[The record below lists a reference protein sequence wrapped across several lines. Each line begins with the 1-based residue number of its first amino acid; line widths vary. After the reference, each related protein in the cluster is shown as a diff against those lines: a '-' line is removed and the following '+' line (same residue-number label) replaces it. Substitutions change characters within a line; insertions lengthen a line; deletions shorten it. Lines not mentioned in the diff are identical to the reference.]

1 MHIMAEIVNQEEK
14 MRNIF
19 ETAQKM
25 KNGTIKPAKVYD
37 SIEDFETQLRTEFNM
52 ANL

>member
-1 MHIMAEIVNQEEK
+1 MQDIINREEK

-25 KNGTIKPAKVYD
+25 KNGKITPAKVYD
-37 SIEDFETQLRTEFNM
+37 SIEDFAKKRRSK
-52 ANL
+52 

>member
-1 MHIMAEIVNQEEK
+1 MQKIVNQEEK

-25 KNGTIKPAKVYD
+25 KNGTIKPARVYN
-37 SIEDFETQLRTEFNM
+37 SIEDFASELKSK
-52 ANL
+52 